1 MIGMKRILYS
11 QKMLSTKNTMR
22 VAAGNAGGVLEY
34 ENSSCLN
41 SIKLLKNLLSFQF
54 QLKK

>member
-1 MIGMKRILYS
+1 
-11 QKMLSTKNTMR
+11 MR